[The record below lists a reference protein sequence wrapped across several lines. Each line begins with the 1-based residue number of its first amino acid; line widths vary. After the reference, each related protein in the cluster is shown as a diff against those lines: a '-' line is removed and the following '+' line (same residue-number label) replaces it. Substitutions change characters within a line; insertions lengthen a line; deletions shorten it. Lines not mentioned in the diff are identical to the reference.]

1 VSLGSRGREP
11 FFARSRAGTGTSR
24 RVSEEARARHFFAH
38 ICALQWGLSP
48 ETSGKRN
55 EIMRLRVVKFL
66 RKTGKENFPGEIDP
80 TREESENE
88 YECVE
93 SAR

>member
-1 VSLGSRGREP
+1 
-11 FFARSRAGTGTSR
+11 
-24 RVSEEARARHFFAH
+24 
-38 ICALQWGLSP
+38 
-48 ETSGKRN
+48 
-55 EIMRLRVVKFL
+55 MRLRVVKFL